1 MKLNS
6 TGSYTSLNTLYL
18 YMEPVIFFD
27 GICNLCN
34 ASVQFAIKRD
44 SKKVLR
50 FTALQGVFA
59 QSVLPEYNLDLTKIN
74 SILLLDENRIYTKS
88 SAALRVAK
96 KLDGLWPLLYSLII
110 IPKFIRDW
118 LYDIV
123 AKNRYKWWGK
133 QEVCWVPTPE
143 LKSRFYD

>member
-1 MKLNS
+1 
-6 TGSYTSLNTLYL
+6 
-18 YMEPVIFFD
+18 MEPVIFFD